1 MLGRMMEDAA
11 SDTVRNPAIGG
22 SGPPTEDSVSLPDW
36 NPAIG
41 GIGPPTE
48 DSVSLPGDVGV
59 QPSTVIRPGWIIES
73 LDTSSWHQID
83 TPPGQGGLSPLLPPP
98 GLWEALADYEIP
110 ASPLANSLQSTEAE
124 PAPVPDD
131 YEIPAS
137 PLANSLQ
144 STGAEPAPE
153 PARVPV
159 ALLRGF
165 PFGPGRR
172 WPLATRQRW
181 TE

>member
-1 MLGRMMEDAA
+1 MMEDAA
-11 SDTVRNPAIGG
+11 ADTVRNPAIGG
-22 SGPPTEDSVSLPDW
+22 SGPPTEDPVSLPDR

-41 GIGPPTE
+41 RTGPPTE

-59 QPSTVIRPGWIIES
+59 QPTTDSGSFDMGGSW
-73 LDTSSWHQID
+73 DTSSWHQID
-83 TPPGQGGLSPLLPPP
+83 TPSGQGGLSPLLPPP
-98 GLWEALADYEIP
+98 GLWE
-110 ASPLANSLQSTEAE
+110 
-124 PAPVPDD
+124 D

-153 PARVPV
+153 PARVEV
-159 ALLRGF
+159 AVLRGC
-165 PFGPGRR
+165 PFGPGGGDVG
-172 WPLATRQRW
+172 RQRPPSPPQ